1 MGGMFGKKKAETEQ
15 PAPNAAPAPPK
26 TIGNGLVPLM
36 SVSSEVVAVDMKALP
51 AGSFDVPA
59 DFKLQK

>member
-1 MGGMFGKKKAETEQ
+1 MFGKKKPAEEA
-15 PAPNAAPAPPK
+15 PAPNAAPPPPK

-36 SVSSEVVAVDMKALP
+36 SVSSEVVSVNMQSLP
-51 AGSFDVPA
+51 ATTFDVPA